1 MEHTFYRR
9 LLSAVCAIA
18 LAFTAVCP
26 AVAAAPEETT
36 GTPQTLTA
44 SEVKEMQQTD
54 AAVTALTDSAAYA
67 GMSEEERQVAALAQL
82 DELAAQGLVKKD
94 SIYVDAKN
102 GMVSFTY
109 SCGALGGILL
119 TDTESEADAALP
131 GPEMEDAPAL
141 LAAENG
147 TVGNAVIYYAF
158 DNGGNSNRYPYYS
171 YMKDYWN
178 GYGLD
183 THLDMM
189 VTVSDLKRMAD
200 YDLAVLSGSGS
211 DDGLE
216 HGTAAG
222 EDDLSAVGVP
232 AGDHGLQLGGSL
244 EGSAVLPGVVQV
256 DGLIHFL
263 SSVVGTLS
271 KAPAV
276 TDAGGVR
283 AAAAAGE
290 AELLIAFLDDSVT
303 GQIAALLFLEGDTGN
318 VLQNGGAVNAGFLG
332 DGITIHEHEGDIGEL
347 LGGHAQSAFLH
358 EAGADNH
365 LGAVLHG
372 GLHGLVTV
380 IIGGL
385 VLVGGLIILI
395 GQLVVG
401 SVQLHAVIGALV
413 EGLILQLAHVGDESD
428 LVLAILGGHLIV
440 DLIGIGDGLGL
451 VGIIV
456 AIVGVLGGLLG
467 AGCHRQDHDHSK
479 EHCQKLFHGESTFLF
494 NFGRETPLIST
505 L

>member
-67 GMSEEERQVAALAQL
+67 GMSEEERQAAALAQL

-94 SIYVDAKN
+94 SIYVDAEN

-158 DNGGNSNRYPYYS
+158 DNGVNSNRYPYYS

-200 YDLAVLSGSGS
+200 YDLAVLSAHGAYYTYEYGWLWKKQATAPIILLLEKSDFWNDLRYGLELLSHRVIKVNGCYAVTGDFFGNAYRGGKLNGTIVLSETCEFYGRSGHVDTALS
-211 DDGLE
+211 DGL
-216 HGTAAG
+216 
-222 EDDLSAVGVP
+222 LS
-232 AGDHGLQLGGSL
+232 
-244 EGSAVLPGVVQV
+244 
-256 DGLIHFL
+256 
-263 SSVVGTLS
+263 
-271 KAPAV
+271 
-276 TDAGGVR
+276 
-283 AAAAAGE
+283 
-290 AELLIAFLDDSVT
+290 
-303 GQIAALLFLEGDTGN
+303 
-318 VLQNGGAVNAGFLG
+318 GGAKAVAGFVNNVYSVYSRSMLWATVNRM
-332 DGITIHEHEGDIGEL
+332 IEGE
-347 LGGHAQSAFLH
+347 
-358 EAGADNH
+358 
-365 LGAVLHG
+365 
-372 GLHGLVTV
+372 T
-380 IIGGL
+380 
-385 VLVGGLIILI
+385 
-395 GQLVVG
+395 
-401 SVQLHAVIGALV
+401 
-413 EGLILQLAHVGDESD
+413 LQQ
-428 LVLAILGGHLIV
+428 AIDYGP
-440 DLIGIGDGLGL
+440 
-451 VGIIV
+451 
-456 AIVGVLGGLLG
+456 
-467 AGCHRQDHDHSK
+467 
-479 EHCQKLFHGESTFLF
+479 F
-494 NFGRETPLIST
+494 ISFT
-505 L
+505 NSGKSGKRS